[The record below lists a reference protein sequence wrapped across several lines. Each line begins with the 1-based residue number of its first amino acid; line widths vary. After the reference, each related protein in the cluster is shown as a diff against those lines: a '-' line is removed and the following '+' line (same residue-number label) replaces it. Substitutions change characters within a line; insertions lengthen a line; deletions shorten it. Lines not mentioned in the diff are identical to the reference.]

1 MNAWFTARHAVGLA
15 SSLGVHATVLVALT
29 LAPVGGL
36 RARAPSTVELELTP
50 RTSPAPRPPP
60 RPAPEPPPSP
70 EPVAPT
76 TTPAAPE
83 PAEAPPPPEAA
94 PELVDLSGVTLTDD
108 GPGAGWAS
116 AVGDGSSLDA
126 PLRSPRRNTSP
137 PRAAT
142 SPALKPANL
151 THAAPPRP
159 PPPPLVAVADLARR
173 PSPPALDGLLQAN
186 YPLAARHR
194 GEAGQA
200 LVIARIE
207 ADGVVRSAR
216 IASATMAEFGV
227 ACQRTVVGSRWEPPR
242 DRQGRSVAT
251 EVSYTCRFE
260 VRR

>member
-1 MNAWFTARHAVGLA
+1 MNAWFTVRHAVGLA

-50 RTSPAPRPPP
+50 RTAPAPRPPP
-60 RPAPEPPPSP
+60 RPAPEQPPSP

-76 TTPAAPE
+76 TTP
-83 PAEAPPPPEAA
+83 AA

-108 GPGAGWAS
+108 GPGAGWSS

-126 PLRSPRRNTSP
+126 PLRSPRRHTPP

-142 SPALKPANL
+142 IPALKPANL